1 MPTVRWLHISDLHLN
16 RQATESRRLRRALP
30 AYLKDLAL
38 DFNYVFC
45 TGDLRYAPDGAF
57 SEDTIPYLQSI
68 CDAVSVPLENLFI
81 VPGNHDIERDTAER
95 VAAIKDEWDCST
107 PKETRKYNPHKGVFQ
122 GGNLQAIMQSAEL
135 YKKTI
140 ASICV
145 AQKKNPENKIE
156 NFGPH
161 SLIKCKYFNIL
172 EVDSTI
178 AYMNGQEK
186 DLVIGTYYLDEALE
200 NCDSSKPTIILT
212 HYSFDYLDRDEQVQI
227 SALLQEAGARL
238 WLSGHEHNELL
249 RTQRDCFY
257 EFQCGNLLYE
267 DQARACIL
275 VGEVNTETL
284 EGTVTAHTWV
294 SPHGW
299 AAYHF
304 VSPSADQTDVYNFS
318 LRKESAPHQNQTRRA
333 LRTKVLQLL
342 RENEAIFST
351 YGPTEINTENICSEY
366 KLVWEKEVIDTIIP
380 NGEKIIGLL
389 ESNQDIL
396 LDSEKVIVET
406 YKQHINGLRQNH
418 LGTKRFI
425 MDAPRFPV
433 EILTILK

>member
-30 AYLKDLAL
+30 VYLKDLAL

-45 TGDLRYAPDGAF
+45 TGDLRYAPDGTF

-81 VPGNHDIERDTAER
+81 VPGNHDIERDMAER
-95 VAAIKDEWDCST
+95 VTAIKDEWDYST

-122 GGNLQAIMQSAEL
+122 EGNLQAIMQSAEL

-145 AQKKNPENKIE
+145 AQKKNPENEIE

-212 HYSFDYLDRDEQVQI
+212 HYSFDYMDRDEQVQI
-227 SALLQEAGARL
+227 SALLREAGVQL
-238 WLSGHEHNELL
+238 WLSGHEHSELL

-267 DQARACIL
+267 DHARACIL

-299 AAYHF
+299 AAYDF
-304 VSPSADQTDVYNFS
+304 VNPAAEQTDVYNFS
-318 LRKESAPHQNQTRRA
+318 LKKETVPHQNKMRES
-333 LRTKVLQLL
+333 LRVEIVRLL
-342 RENEAIFST
+342 RENEAIFNT
-351 YGPTEINTENICSEY
+351 YGPTEANMSNIHSEY
-366 KLVWEKEVIDTIIP
+366 QQIWENQLKTTLIP
-380 NGEKIIGLL
+380 NSLEIIKLL
-389 ESNQDIL
+389 EINQEIL
-396 LDSEKVIVET
+396 LDSEKIILEK
-406 YKQHINGLRQNH
+406 YKQHIKGLQMNH
-418 LGTKRFI
+418 SATESFI
-425 MDAPRFPV
+425 LDAPRFPH
-433 EILTILK
+433 EILDILK

>member
-1 MPTVRWLHISDLHLN
+1 MPTIRWLHISDLHLN

-30 AYLKDLAL
+30 VYLKNLAL

-122 GGNLQAIMQSAEL
+122 EGNLQAIMQSAAL

-145 AQKKNPENKIE
+145 AQKKNPENEIE

-178 AYMNGQEK
+178 AYMNGQDK

-212 HYSFDYLDRDEQVQI
+212 HYSFDYLNRDEQVQI

-318 LRKESAPHQNQTRRA
+318 LKKETVCHQNKMRES
-333 LRTKVLQLL
+333 LRVEVVRLL
-342 RENEAIFST
+342 RENEAIFNT
-351 YGPTEINTENICSEY
+351 YGPTGANMSNIHSEY
-366 KLVWEKEVIDTIIP
+366 QQIWENELKTTLIP
-380 NGEKIIGLL
+380 NSFKIIKLL
-389 ESNQDIL
+389 EMNQEIL
-396 LDSEKVIVET
+396 LDSEKIILEK
-406 YKQHINGLRQNH
+406 YKQHIKGLQMNH
-418 LGTKRFI
+418 SATGKFM
-425 MDAPRFPV
+425 MDSPRFPH
-433 EILTILK
+433 EILDILK

>member
-30 AYLKDLAL
+30 VYLKNLAL

-45 TGDLRYAPDGAF
+45 TGDLRYAPDGTF

-107 PKETRKYNPHKGVFQ
+107 PKETRKYNPHKGMFQ
-122 GGNLQAIMQSAEL
+122 ENNLQAIMQSAEL

-140 ASICV
+140 DNIRV
-145 AQKKNPENKIE
+145 AQKRKTENEIE

-161 SLIKCKYFNIL
+161 SLIRCKYFNVL

-178 AYMNGQEK
+178 AYMNGQEN

-200 NCDSSKPTIILT
+200 KCDASKPIIILT
-212 HYSFDYLDRDEQVQI
+212 HYSFDYMDRDEQVQI
-227 SALLQEAGARL
+227 SALLREAGARL

-249 RTQRDCFY
+249 RTQRDYFY

-299 AAYHF
+299 AMYHF
-304 VSPSADQTDVYNFS
+304 VNPSAAQTDVYKFS
-318 LRKESAPHQNQTRRA
+318 LKKETIPNQNKTRES
-333 LRTKVLQLL
+333 LRTEVVRLL
-342 RENEAIFST
+342 RENEAIFSA
-351 YGPTEINTENICSEY
+351 YGPTETNRSNIHSECQQIWETEL
-366 KLVWEKEVIDTIIP
+366 KTVLIP
-380 NGEKIIGLL
+380 NSLEIIKLL
-389 ESNQDIL
+389 EMNQGIL
-396 LDSEKVIVET
+396 LDSEKIILEK
-406 YKQHINGLRQNH
+406 YKQHIKGLQMNH
-418 LGTKRFI
+418 SAIGKFI
-425 MDAPRFPV
+425 LDAPRFPH
-433 EILTILK
+433 EILNILK